1 MCLDDCVSADSDE
14 TVPITI
20 IDESRESGFPSQLF
34 LQDPICENAIEKE
47 LAIMGWARHA
57 YLLKGTGFAFCV
69 ACDWRPPPEQFCYVY
84 YSPGNWDR
92 DSIILH
98 SEHAHEDA
106 NRHMKVLHSLG
117 FCRAVITETT
127 TVRTGLALV
136 EYHNNEPALAEQSI
150 LTRKPTPWPAPMPV
164 IQSRPFFVFHDFQ
177 DEAPEHCLDLGIDL
191 ESLEKFFRTGDDVL
205 CQWYS
210 HLDLP
215 EVTLHEIQHR
225 IVIATEMPD
234 LESFDRL
241 VIYTDGSSK
250 AHNRRKPP
258 LWIQEFDVPDAWA
271 YLVLGERYRA
281 DASLPEITLIG
292 WHAQCV
298 TYEEKLSH
306 YLGTTQVGSEHA
318 EREALFWAAIWRLS
332 RNITV
337 PTVFRSDSVTT
348 AEQAMGRAG
357 CNDDNP
363 TFEALRSVFQAL
375 QAALPPD
382 CLDAQHVRG
391 HAGDPWNEMADFL
404 AKSEAVH
411 GHKLKRQPVNR
422 QEWKTVL
429 PYLWMLFD
437 KSAGLPSFKGHGF
450 DVCPPQLPKPE
461 PPPQKCPQP
470 NKGDS
475 TSHGYQ
481 SCNMQCEFPLCR
493 TRGIWWETPFSAPA
507 DV

>member
-1 MCLDDCVSADSDE
+1 
-14 TVPITI
+14 
-20 IDESRESGFPSQLF
+20 
-34 LQDPICENAIEKE
+34 
-47 LAIMGWARHA
+47 
-57 YLLKGTGFAFCV
+57 
-69 ACDWRPPPEQFCYVY
+69 
-84 YSPGNWDR
+84 
-92 DSIILH
+92 
-98 SEHAHEDA
+98 
-106 NRHMKVLHSLG
+106 
-117 FCRAVITETT
+117 
-127 TVRTGLALV
+127 
-136 EYHNNEPALAEQSI
+136 
-150 LTRKPTPWPAPMPV
+150 
-164 IQSRPFFVFHDFQ
+164 
-177 DEAPEHCLDLGIDL
+177 
-191 ESLEKFFRTGDDVL
+191 
-205 CQWYS
+205 
-210 HLDLP
+210 
-215 EVTLHEIQHR
+215 
-225 IVIATEMPD
+225 MPD

-281 DASLPEITLIG
+281 DATLPEITLIG

-298 TYEEKLSH
+298 TYEEQLSH

-411 GHKLKRQPVNR
+411 GHKLKRQPVNL
-422 QEWKTVL
+422 QQWKTVL

-437 KSAGLPSFKGHGF
+437 KSAWF
-450 DVCPPQLPKPE
+450 
-461 PPPQKCPQP
+461 
-470 NKGDS
+470 
-475 TSHGYQ
+475 
-481 SCNMQCEFPLCR
+481 
-493 TRGIWWETPFSAPA
+493 
-507 DV
+507 